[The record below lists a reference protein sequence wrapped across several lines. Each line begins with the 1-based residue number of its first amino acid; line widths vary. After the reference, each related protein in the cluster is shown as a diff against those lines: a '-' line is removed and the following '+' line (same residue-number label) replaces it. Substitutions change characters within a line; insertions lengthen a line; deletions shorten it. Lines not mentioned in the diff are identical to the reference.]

1 MPERYLEGSTSS
13 ASVPEGGTAPS
24 VEPRAAPASGPRVL
38 MFPQSAV
45 ASALAVALVVALGA
59 VMFPFRSHM
68 SVATTA
74 LVLVV
79 PVVVGVATGGFVA
92 GIVGMVTGFLVYDF
106 VFIPPYYTLSV
117 GAAQNW
123 TALVVYAVVMVV
135 VARVVA
141 RVNAARAEAQ
151 RRATEARRL
160 FDLSELLV
168 RDSSMPELLRTIV
181 TTVRSAFDLDGAA
194 LILPVDGRL
203 HLVASAGV
211 PLSDPEIRR
220 LTADA
225 KVPVSLETA
234 SVQRGGVQAVP
245 LKASDHA
252 IGLLALRGLRGTG
265 RDHEPLRTFSN
276 HLALALERAQLREQA
291 VRAQLLEEVDRLRRS
306 LVGAV
311 SHDLRTPLATIK
323 VAASALIDTAAPLSA
338 EDSFEL
344 AGLIDVQADRLD
356 RLVANVLDMTR
367 IESGALELRRRPT
380 TVTELVDEALS
391 ILGPSQDLERV
402 ECRLPANLPR
412 VDVDHVL
419 ICQVL
424 ANLVDNGTR
433 YSPSGTT
440 VTVSAACG
448 GNGQVEVAVTDRGPG
463 VPAGERTGIFEMF
476 NRREAGGRGGLGL
489 AIAQAF
495 VEVHGQRIWVEEPDG
510 GGARFVF
517 TLPAS
522 DPA

>member
-1 MPERYLEGSTSS
+1 MSKGSLDRLATLRR
-13 ASVPEGGTAPS
+13 P
-24 VEPRAAPASGPRVL
+24 AA
-38 MFPQSAV
+38 
-45 ASALAVALVVALGA
+45 ASALAVALAVALGA
-59 VMFPFRSHM
+59 VMFPFRGHM

-74 LVLVV
+74 LVLVI
-79 PVVVGVATGGFVA
+79 PVVVGVASGGFVA

-123 TALVVYAVVMVV
+123 IALVVYAVVMVV

-141 RVNAARAEAQ
+141 RVNAARGEAQ

-168 RDSSMPELLRTIV
+168 RDSSTADLVRTIV
-181 TTVRSAFDLDGAA
+181 TSVRSAFALDGAA
-194 LILPVDGRL
+194 LFLPVDGRL
-203 HLVASAGV
+203 RLVASDGA
-211 PLSDPEIRR
+211 PLSEAEIRG
-220 LTADA
+220 LTSDA
-225 KVPVSLETA
+225 KVPVSLESA
-234 SVQRGGVQAVP
+234 PVAPGGVQAVP
-245 LKASDHA
+245 LRASEQA

-265 RDHEPLRTFSN
+265 RDHEPLLTFSN

-291 VRAQLLEEVDRLRRS
+291 VRAELLEEVDRLRRS

-323 VAASALIDTAAPLSA
+323 VAASALLDAEAPLST
-338 EDSFEL
+338 EDSLEL

-367 IESGALELRRRPT
+367 IQSGTLELRRRPAA
-380 TVTELVDEALS
+380 VAELVDEALS
-391 ILGPSQDLERV
+391 ILGPSPDLERV
-402 ECRLPANLPR
+402 ECLVPANLPL

-419 ICQVL
+419 VCQVL

-433 YSPSGTT
+433 YAPSGTP

-448 GNGQVEVAVTDRGPG
+448 GGERVEVAVTDRGPG
-463 VPAGERTGIFEMF
+463 VPPGERTSIFEMF

-495 VEVHGQRIWVEEPDG
+495 VEVHGQRIWVEEADG

-517 TLPAS
+517 TLPTAG
-522 DPA
+522 PA